1 MADACE
7 LWLGLG
13 KSWQAFWSA
22 TPYEV
27 GKIVA
32 AVQKHQHRAVIMS
45 GWYAE
50 YFARQKRLKGLSHY
64 LEEPKKKS
72 LIKTGETMKAGPW
85 LALMGATSEPH
96 PEAIAS
102 QSGLEG

>member
-1 MADACE
+1 MADAFE

-13 KSWQAFWSA
+13 KSWAGFWRS

-50 YFARQKRLKGLSHY
+50 YFARQKRLKSLSHY
-64 LEEPKKKS
+64 LDETKPKT
-72 LIKTGETMKAGPW
+72 LVRNGEALKAAPW
-85 LALMGATSEPH
+85 LALMGVGNTL
-96 PEAIAS
+96 S
-102 QSGLEG
+102 Q